1 MDPVTKVGL
10 VEYLC
15 REYEGQLIRYLA
27 NMLGNP
33 ELARELAQEAFAK
46 MHTAYSSE
54 FVRFPRAALFRIA
67 TNLALMEIRR
77 RRVERRLLGQ
87 SVGME
92 HMQEVPDED
101 ASPPEQRVFVEEI
114 SAHIAETIKELR
126 PNLRS
131 VFVLAHVQGKPR
143 REIAAALGVSEK
155 RVDKRMTKAL
165 KECRERLAS
174 RGVELADALMD

>member
-15 REYEGQLIRYLA
+15 REYEGQLIGYLA

-33 ELARELAQEAFAK
+33 ERARELAQEAFVK
-46 MHTAYSSE
+46 MHAAYSSE
-54 FVRFPRAALFRIA
+54 SVRFPRAALFKVA
-67 TNLALMEIRR
+67 TNLAFMEIRR
-77 RRVERRLLGQ
+77 RCMERRLLGQ

-92 HMQEVPDED
+92 HMEEVPDED
-101 ASPPEQRVFVEEI
+101 VSPPEQCVLVDEI
-114 SAHIAETIKELR
+114 NAHIAETIKELR

-131 VFVLAHVQGKPR
+131 VFVMAHVQGKPR

-155 RVDKRMTKAL
+155 RIDKRMTKAL
-165 KECRERLAS
+165 RECRERLAS
-174 RGVELADALMD
+174 RGVELDDVLA